1 MAIERQHR
9 LAERLVEWRRRFQR
23 AVGERLKEE
32 RRRLGM
38 SKVEFAKR
46 IGVHRNTQTNYESG
60 EREPDAAYLEAAE
73 QIGVS
78 LSYVLEGERAE
89 GLPHFAAQL
98 AGTIFKK
105 GALFCKLEPE
115 AMEELFFLLGLDEV
129 RGMSNAEGQ
138 TMDSAQKEALIQEA
152 FRRGDV
158 FAEAAIAISNY
169 GTKLSEEL
177 SPKLRATLILQTLEL
192 YDTNRDKLRLTLRDN
207 IRLVAEDV
215 VARALDAR

>member
-1 MAIERQHR
+1 
-9 LAERLVEWRRRFQR
+9 
-23 AVGERLKEE
+23 
-32 RRRLGM
+32 M